1 LEQLQYVRLCQ
12 AFHDIVFES
21 FADATAAPVTVS
33 LEVRN
38 IKKLGDAELL
48 TVMLL
53 CYHPSPAPSLCRLF
67 LSRPLS
73 VSSALFSTI
82 FSSDKRLTKYF
93 VGASL

>member
-21 FADATAAPVTVS
+21 FADAAAKPVTVS

-53 CYHPSPAPSLCRLF
+53 CYHPSPPPSPSRRF
-67 LSRPLS
+67 LSRSLS
-73 VSSALFSTI
+73 LFYPTFKLFLLLGRVLPNAL
-82 FSSDKRLTKYF
+82 
-93 VGASL
+93 